1 MLFVNI
7 MTKEL
12 GISLAEY
19 RTWRDQIVPVTGRS
33 LDEIYDDHSVWFA
46 DDGPTPESALIDDEM
61 RKKLVLNLK
70 KLNEREALVLQLY
83 YVEELNLEEISEVMS
98 VTVGRISQIKKSAL
112 SHLRKNMLEE
122 D

>member
-1 MLFVNI
+1 

-12 GISLAEY
+12 GISLPEY

-46 DDGPTPESALIDDEM
+46 DDGPTPESALIDDET
-61 RKKLVLNLK
+61 RQKLVKNLK

-83 YVEELNLEEISEVMS
+83 YVEDLNLEEISEVMS
-98 VTVGRISQIKKSAL
+98 VTVGRVSQIKKSAL
-112 SHLRKNMLEE
+112 SHLRKSMMDEE
-122 D
+122 